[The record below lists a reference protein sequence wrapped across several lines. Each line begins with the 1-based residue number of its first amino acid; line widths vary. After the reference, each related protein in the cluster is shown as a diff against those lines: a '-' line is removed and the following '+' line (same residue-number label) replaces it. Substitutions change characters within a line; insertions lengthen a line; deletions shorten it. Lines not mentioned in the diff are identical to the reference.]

1 LLEREFAKNKPFR
14 KTKVTKKVK
23 QAQERI
29 LKNIAVFVSGG
40 GTDLQSIIDAVQE
53 GSLKVNISLVIGSKA
68 GIYALERA
76 KSVGIPVHV
85 FCKNDY
91 ENLSAMYEDVISLL
105 KLSKIDYIV
114 LAGYLSI
121 LSPNIINAFEG
132 RIINVHP
139 ALLPK
144 FGGKGYYGMRVH
156 EAVIASG
163 EKISGAT
170 VHYVDEGT
178 DTGKIISQGIVP
190 VFPDD
195 TPETLQ
201 KRVLELEHKLL
212 PQTLAELLNDK

>member
-1 LLEREFAKNKPFR
+1 M
-14 KTKVTKKVK
+14 
-23 QAQERI
+23 
-29 LKNIAVFVSGG
+29 KNIAVFVSGG

-91 ENLSAMYEDVISLL
+91 ENLSAMYEDVIFLL

>member
-91 ENLSAMYEDVISLL
+91 ENLSAMYEDVIFLL

>member
-1 LLEREFAKNKPFR
+1 M
-14 KTKVTKKVK
+14 
-23 QAQERI
+23 
-29 LKNIAVFVSGG
+29 KNIAVFVSGG

-144 FGGKGYYGMRVH
+144 FGGKGYYGMHVH

>member
-1 LLEREFAKNKPFR
+1 M
-14 KTKVTKKVK
+14 
-23 QAQERI
+23 
-29 LKNIAVFVSGG
+29 KNIAVFVSGG

-156 EAVIASG
+156 EAVISSG

-170 VHYVDEGT
+170 VHFVDEGT

-190 VFPDD
+190 VLPDD
-195 TPETLQ
+195 TPEKLQ

-212 PQTLAELLNDK
+212 PETLAKLLNDK

>member
-1 LLEREFAKNKPFR
+1 M
-14 KTKVTKKVK
+14 
-23 QAQERI
+23 
-29 LKNIAVFVSGG
+29 KNIAVFVSGG

-53 GSLKVNISLVIGSKA
+53 GSLKVNISLVIGSKP

-76 KSVGIPVHV
+76 KSAGIPVHV

-91 ENLSAMYEDVISLL
+91 ENLSTMYESVISLL

-144 FGGKGYYGMRVH
+144 FGGKGYYGMHVH

-170 VHYVDEGT
+170 IHYVDEGT

-212 PQTLAELLNDK
+212 PQTLAELLNEK

>member
-1 LLEREFAKNKPFR
+1 M
-14 KTKVTKKVK
+14 
-23 QAQERI
+23 
-29 LKNIAVFVSGG
+29 KNIAVFVSGG

>member
-1 LLEREFAKNKPFR
+1 MLEREFAKNKPFR

>member
-1 LLEREFAKNKPFR
+1 LEREFAKNKPFR

>member
-1 LLEREFAKNKPFR
+1 
-14 KTKVTKKVK
+14 
-23 QAQERI
+23 

-91 ENLSAMYEDVISLL
+91 ENLSAMYEDVIFLL

>member
-1 LLEREFAKNKPFR
+1 LEREFPKNKPFR

-23 QAQERI
+23 QVQERI

-91 ENLSAMYEDVISLL
+91 ENLSAMYEDVIFLL

>member
-1 LLEREFAKNKPFR
+1 
-14 KTKVTKKVK
+14 
-23 QAQERI
+23 

-53 GSLKVNISLVIGSKA
+53 GSLKVNISLVIGSKP

-76 KSVGIPVHV
+76 KSAGIPVHV

-91 ENLSAMYEDVISLL
+91 ENLSTMYESVISLL

-144 FGGKGYYGMRVH
+144 FGGKGYYGMHVH

-170 VHYVDEGT
+170 IHYVDEGT

-212 PQTLAELLNDK
+212 PQTLAELLNEK

>member
-1 LLEREFAKNKPFR
+1 MEREFAKNKPFR

>member
-1 LLEREFAKNKPFR
+1 M
-14 KTKVTKKVK
+14 
-23 QAQERI
+23 
-29 LKNIAVFVSGG
+29 KNIAVFVSGG

-53 GSLKVNISLVIGSKA
+53 GSLKVNIGLVIGSKP
-68 GIYALERA
+68 GIFALERA
-76 KSVGIPVHV
+76 KSKGIPVRV
-85 FCKNDY
+85 FCKNNYDDI
-91 ENLSAMYEDVISLL
+91 SAMYEEVICLL
-105 KLSKIDYIV
+105 KSLSIDYIV

-121 LSPNIINAFEG
+121 LSPNIINTFKN

-156 EAVIASG
+156 EAVISSG

-170 VHYVDEGT
+170 VHFVDEGT

-190 VFPDD
+190 VLPDD
-195 TPETLQ
+195 TPEKLQ

-212 PQTLAELLNDK
+212 PETLAKLLNDK